1 LFAICKN
8 FKGLKVKLDF
18 PLIQGSNGEMTKMK
32 VVQLFKLY
40 NFALEFDFKNS
51 KYASLF

>member
-1 LFAICKN
+1 VIYKN
-8 FKGLKVKLDF
+8 FKGPEVKLNF

-32 VVQLFKLY
+32 VVQIFKLY
-40 NFALEFDFKNS
+40 NFALGFELQNS